1 VCASKFASDNRRLA
15 DETNVTGRHAN
26 AAGHDLGHAGGG
38 RVRRQIE
45 HDRQLSVDARDDVL
59 DEHHHEHAD
68 DEHAQE
74 GRKNTRLL
82 SLALVPRAGYGPRAR
97 G

>member
-26 AAGHDLGHAGGG
+26 AAGHGLGHAGGG
-38 RVRRQIE
+38 RVRRQIKL
-45 HDRQLSVDARDDVL
+45 DQQLSDDARDVD

-68 DEHAQE
+68 DDHAQE
-74 GRKNTRLL
+74 GRENTGLL
-82 SLALVPRAGYGPRAR
+82 SPRAR
-97 G
+97 QR